1 MPLPAAILDSLTTAV
16 AVVTPD
22 GYVCQLNSAAESLLG
37 ISSNQARERHLPSLQ
52 PELAPLGSLISRAAS
67 SGQSYGHEFDLRPVY
82 QQGEV
87 MQITGRATPMR
98 GERGIFVVLELIDA
112 TQWRNIDR
120 EKALI
125 NQHDAS
131 RRVIYQLAH
140 EIRNPLGGLRGAAQL
155 LERQLATEELREYTR
170 VIIGEADRLATL
182 TDNLLGPARS
192 LRRESV
198 NIHEILERVRTLLES
213 EAPDGI
219 TIVRDYDPSLPSIP
233 VDRDQMLQAVLNIAR
248 NAVQAAGPQS
258 GPEVGQGSG
267 RGLAQT
273 PGEEPGRVGRI
284 VLRTRALTNW
294 IIGNQRHKVIANIE
308 IEDDGPGVAPE
319 LGDSI
324 FYPLVSG
331 RASGTGLGLPLA
343 QEILSRHGGLIEYR
357 SRPGQT
363 IFMLRLPME
372 AGPA

>member
-16 AVVTPD
+16 AVVTAD
-22 GYVCQLNSAAESLLG
+22 GYVCHVNAAAESLLG
-37 ISSNQARERHLPSLQ
+37 VSANQARDRHLPSLQ
-52 PELAPLGSLISRAAS
+52 PELAPLASLIEQAMA
-67 SGQSYGHEFDLRPVY
+67 SGQTYGHEFDLRPVY
-82 QQGEV
+82 QQAEV
-87 MQITGRATPMR
+87 MQITGRATPMHGDR
-98 GERGIFVVLELIDA
+98 GTFVILELIDA
-112 TQWRNIDR
+112 TQWRHIDR

-155 LERQLATEELREYTR
+155 LQRQLSTEELREYTR
-170 VIIGEADRLATL
+170 IIIGEADRLAAL
-182 TDNLLGPARS
+182 TDSLLGPARS
-192 LRRESV
+192 LRREPV
-198 NIHEILERVRTLLES
+198 NIHEILETVRTLLEH
-213 EAPDGI
+213 EAPEGVSL
-219 TIVRDYDPSLPSIP
+219 VRDYDPSLPAIP

-248 NAVQAAGPQS
+248 NAVQAVSQDPH
-258 GPEVGQGSG
+258 
-267 RGLAQT
+267 
-273 PGEEPGRVGRI
+273 PGGRI

-308 IEDDGPGVAPE
+308 IEDDGPGVSAE

-331 RASGTGLGLPLA
+331 RRTGTGLGLPLA

-363 IFMLRLPME
+363 VFMLRLPME
-372 AGPA
+372 APDVAAPQVGA